1 MTAPDLNIPSS
12 DATVTLQVFNTAD
25 PERTRVLAGTLM
37 TPIPP
42 GREYFHFPIYAFL
55 VENPRLG
62 RRVMFDLG
70 GRDLTTYPAGLQDL
84 LDRLDCT
91 IHADEVAEQLQKGG
105 VGLESID
112 TVIWS
117 HIHFDHIGDMSKF
130 PPSTQLL
137 VGPETNLKVFP
148 EDSHSALRAEEFAG
162 RSVRELDYSD
172 GLKIGNFD
180 AIDFFGDG
188 SFYVLD
194 CPGHIKGHTCA
205 LARVTPTTFVFLG
218 GDICHHPG
226 EFRPSDM
233 LHQTFPCPGNILDA
247 AWRSI
252 SSEYFS
258 PVKASKVVPTTG
270 TFEPFDLIKRDHPM
284 LDVVDG
290 DVHEDVEG
298 TRKAIRNL
306 LPFDA
311 SPDVLVVIA
320 HDQTLVGEIPLFPKT
335 LNNWKADG
343 LKERVAWTS
352 FHPENPAY
360 RYSAVPP
367 KVAYTSKL

>member
-1 MTAPDLNIPSS
+1 IPAAFFLS
-12 DATVTLQVFNTAD
+12 
-25 PERTRVLAGTLM
+25 PVLEGHEE
-37 TPIPP
+37 I
-42 GREYFHFPIYAFL
+42 FFPAYAFL
-55 VENPRLG
+55 IENPRTG

-70 GRDLTTYPAGLQDL
+70 VREPSSYPPQVQQMFEHPGVEMVVHDVV
-84 LDRLDCT
+84 D
-91 IHADEVAEQLQKGG
+91 QLVKGG
-105 VGLESID
+105 VDLKSID

-117 HIHFDHIGDMSKF
+117 HTHVDHVGDVSRF
-130 PPSTQLL
+130 PPLTELVVGRGTNVSTYPSQPDSGLR
-137 VGPETNLKVFP
+137 E
-148 EDSHSALRAEEFAG
+148 EDFHG

-172 GLKIGNFD
+172 GLKIGNFN

-205 LARVTPTTFVFLG
+205 LARVTPTTFIFLG

-233 LHQTFPCPGNILDA
+233 LHQTMPCPGDILDA
-247 AWRSI
+247 AWKTI
-252 SSEYFS
+252 SSEYFC
-258 PVKASKVVPTTG
+258 PANASRVVPTTG
-270 TFEPFDLIKRDHPM
+270 TFEPFDLIQRAHPM

-290 DVHEDVEG
+290 DVHEDIEG
-298 TRKAIRNL
+298 TRRAIRNL

-335 LNNWKADG
+335 LNKWKEDG
-343 LKERVAWTS
+343 LKERVVWTS
-352 FHPENPAY
+352 F
-360 RYSAVPP
+360 R
-367 KVAYTSKL
+367 